1 MDKSKNNSGES
12 LWLRLFRAEQKS
24 TSKQY
29 LGRMATSHRLQ
40 HSRRRRVERRRGHR
54 VLPEVRARAGRR
66 SSTSRRPGLRAERK
80 D

>member
-1 MDKSKNNSGES
+1 
-12 LWLRLFRAEQKS
+12 
-24 TSKQY
+24 
-29 LGRMATSHRLQ
+29 MATPHRLQ